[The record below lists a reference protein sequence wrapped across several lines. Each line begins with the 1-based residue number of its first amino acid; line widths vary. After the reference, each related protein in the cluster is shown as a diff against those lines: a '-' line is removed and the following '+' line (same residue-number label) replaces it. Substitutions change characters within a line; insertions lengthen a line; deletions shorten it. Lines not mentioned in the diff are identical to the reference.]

1 MEEVDDFVDEDFGD
15 FDDLPFEN
23 NDKVGD
29 SYLGI
34 RFIEF

>member
-23 NDKVGD
+23 NYKVCD
-29 SYLGI
+29 SI